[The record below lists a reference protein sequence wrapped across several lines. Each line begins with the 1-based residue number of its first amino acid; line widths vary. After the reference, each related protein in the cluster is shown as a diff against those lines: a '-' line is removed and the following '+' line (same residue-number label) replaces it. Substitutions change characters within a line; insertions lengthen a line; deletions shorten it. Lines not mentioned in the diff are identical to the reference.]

1 MRIRTTP
8 GCHTGSKPTSRAR
21 QLAQGFNTD
30 NLPCS
35 VKVGSVVV
43 VTEPRLIS
51 RGVQPGQSYTYPL
64 SVLPNLKYKRTVTLT
79 AAGTPAGASLEA
91 RIEPATVTVAG
102 EQTAT
107 MTVTVP
113 AAAKDIVAPRVK
125 VTLGQ
130 ATTVRLVMKNE
141 QLVLE

>member
-1 MRIRTTP
+1 MDATGTTWLDIV
-8 GCHTGSKPTSRAR
+8 RAR

-35 VKVGSVVV
+35 VKVGNFVV
-43 VTEPRLIS
+43 VTEPRLLA
-51 RGVQPGQSYTYPL
+51 RAVQPGQSYTYPL
-64 SVLPNLKYKRTVTLT
+64 SVLPNLKYTGTVKLT
-79 AAGTPAGASLEA
+79 AAGTPAGAGLEA

-102 EQTAT
+102 EQKPT

-113 AAAKDIVAPRVK
+113 AGAKEIVAPRVK

-130 ATTVRLVMKNE
+130 ATTVRLVMKNG

>member
-1 MRIRTTP
+1 M
-8 GCHTGSKPTSRAR
+8 
-21 QLAQGFNTD
+21 
-30 NLPCS
+30 
-35 VKVGSVVV
+35 

-51 RGVQPGQSYTYPL
+51 RGEQPGQSYTYPL
-64 SVLPNLKYKRTVTLT
+64 SVLPNLKYTGTVTLT
-79 AAGTPAGASLEA
+79 ASGTPAGASLEA

-113 AAAKDIVAPRVK
+113 AGAKDIVAPRVK

-130 ATTVRLVMKNE
+130 ATTVRLVMKNG